1 MLQES
6 FAILKR
12 NLSIILNAKLSFLII
27 FLGPVFLMLVAG
39 AILQDTSLKSLDI
52 GLYTSNYSDLAEDEF
67 LQGFQ
72 QNLYASGSNVYN
84 ETSLPECKEKVL
96 RMKYHACVE
105 VKKSQ
110 EYVPVENTNFG
121 TLNTPSYELT
131 THVDYSQT
139 ASAWKIISAIQT
151 ASEMKYAEMTQERMG
166 AIIAQVDVVMR
177 QLENERGSIISA
189 RDEIGSIKTN
199 FQDMFVRLSDTKNRV
214 NLIRQDLQEIRLKL
228 YELDSAYPAGAAL
241 TSSIRSSLAIID
253 SNLNLIDNYSSL
265 NQEYINSASKLTELD
280 NDLTEIE
287 SNMDLIISDWN
298 QLKQTQL
305 SQVTRPVVY
314 KSQSISGS
322 DAYDVEKLGFIDYL
336 FPSFLMFF
344 MIFVCLIFPTNL
356 IIRERISNSQIRNM
370 TSKTSG
376 LKFGINNF
384 LSCILVI
391 ITQVIILL
399 LISQFF
405 VNADIFFRT
414 ASILTIIV
422 VSVCTLSLFGMVLG
436 YTFNKF
442 ESAIIASVSVS
453 IIILILLPG
462 ITPTNLLP
470 TTIAPFVKNFLPVI
484 LENKLRTLIIFGAPI
499 YFSALEII
507 SMLIT
512 SATLMTVTVLLYN
525 RSKRTI

>member
-12 NLSIILNAKLSFLII
+12 NLNIILNAKLSFLII
-27 FLGPVFLMLVAG
+27 FLGPVILMVVAG

-52 GLYTSNYSDLAEDEF
+52 GVYTSNYSDLTEDEF
-67 LQGFQ
+67 LHGFQ
-72 QNLYASGSNVYN
+72 ENLYLAGSNVYN
-84 ETSLPECKEKVL
+84 ETSLSECKEKVL
-96 RMKYHACVE
+96 RMKYQACVE
-105 VKKSQ
+105 IKKSQ
-110 EYVPVENTNFG
+110 EYVPVENTNFAS
-121 TLNTPSYELT
+121 LNTPSYELT

-139 ASAWKIISAIQT
+139 ASAWKIVSAIQT
-151 ASEMKYAEMTQERMG
+151 AAEIKYSEMTQERINIVMG
-166 AIIAQVDVVMR
+166 QIDELVSE
-177 QLENERGSIISA
+177 LENQRNSIVLT
-189 RDEIGSIKTN
+189 RNEIKDIQDD
-199 FQDMFVRLSDTKNRV
+199 FQKINLRLSDTKTQII
-214 NLIRQDLQEIRLKL
+214 LINQEINSIQSRLNN
-228 YELDSAYPAGAAL
+228 LDAVYPEGSAITNQVRGSL
-241 TSSIRSSLAIID
+241 LSIQG
-253 SNLNLIDNYSSL
+253 NLSLIDNYSTL
-265 NQEYINSASKLTELD
+265 NQEYFTSASQIIKLEG
-280 NDLTEIE
+280 DLAKIE
-287 SNMDLIISDWN
+287 SDMNLIISDWN
-298 QLKQTQL
+298 QLKETEI
-305 SQVTRPVVY
+305 SQVSRPVVY

-322 DAYDVEKLGFIDYL
+322 EAYDVGQLGFIDYL

-376 LKFGINNF
+376 LKFGVNNF
-384 LSCILVI
+384 LSCVLVI
-391 ITQVIILL
+391 ITQVVILL

-414 ASILTIIV
+414 ASILTIV
-422 VSVCTLSLFGMVLG
+422 VISVCTLSLFGMVLG

-507 SMLIT
+507 SIILT
-512 SATLMTVTVLLYN
+512 SALLVTATVLLYN
-525 RSKRTI
+525 RSKREI